1 MSLFFPSSRRRT
13 KLALSALAVLWLHA
27 RAVLAE
33 TATTPPPPVASPVAS
48 STDPTVSP
56 APADVA
62 PPAPAA
68 TTPAGSTAPAAAASA
83 PALPATGDAASPP
96 AAPPPPAGSSVM
108 RMNALVVKDR
118 SDELIGVADS
128 ATQGT
133 IGATELA
140 NRPLLRA
147 GEILE
152 TIPGVIIT
160 MHSGGGKAPQ
170 YFTRGFNLDHGTDFA
185 IDVDGMG
192 VNLASHVH
200 GEGYADMNIVI
211 PELIDHMD
219 YEKGPYFAA
228 NGDFSNAGAAH
239 IHLLDFAPDNFL
251 KVEAGTD
258 GYYRSVL
265 VFSKPVNT
273 GNLILGFEAQHENG
287 PWTQPDNYIKYNGYV
302 RYSSGTPERGYSV
315 TGMLYHGHW
324 KATDQVSQSAYDN
337 GQISFYGNQDP
348 GDGGTSE
355 RFSLQTEWHRKDA
368 ASATSLS
375 FFYFH
380 YTLNLFSNFTYYL
393 ESPQGD
399 EFEQIGRDDS
409 AGLRLRHTLYETFL
423 GRRMETS
430 LGLQAQNYWIS
441 NGLYQT
447 IDDVMTAKV
456 DYDGNVIPE
465 RTKLSSILQSQVGLY
480 VENHIWWNDWF
491 RTELGVRGDLAR
503 DRVKDTVPGN
513 SGTRVGELPSPKVGL
528 VFGPWDKTEFYV
540 QGGYSF
546 HSNDARSATSA
557 VNPDG
562 TPVGTLLPVLIPAY
576 GGEVGIRSSIIPGLQ
591 STISLWALHNKSE
604 LYFNG
609 LDQDSGEIS
618 NSQQATRRF
627 GVEWSNYYTPV
638 DWLTFDLD
646 LANSSAH
653 FVSPTTADED
663 PTPGGTQVDEAIH
676 TSLSGGVTVRVG
688 GGVSVTLRVR
698 DFGPRPLVS
707 DSSVSSASTTVVNLG
722 LVYQMNDRCKFTCD
736 VLNLLNRKDHDI
748 DYYYDSKDS
757 PTSPVFTGD
766 HFHPVEPIE
775 VRAGFQLKL

>member
-1 MSLFFPSSRRRT
+1 
-13 KLALSALAVLWLHA
+13 V
-27 RAVLAE
+27 
-33 TATTPPPPVASPVAS
+33 
-48 STDPTVSP
+48 
-56 APADVA
+56 
-62 PPAPAA
+62 
-68 TTPAGSTAPAAAASA
+68 
-83 PALPATGDAASPP
+83 
-96 AAPPPPAGSSVM
+96 
-108 RMNALVVKDR
+108 
-118 SDELIGVADS
+118 
-128 ATQGT
+128 
-133 IGATELA
+133 
-140 NRPLLRA
+140 
-147 GEILE
+147 
-152 TIPGVIIT
+152 
-160 MHSGGGKAPQ
+160 
-170 YFTRGFNLDHGTDFA
+170 
-185 IDVDGMG
+185 
-192 VNLASHVH
+192 
-200 GEGYADMNIVI
+200 
-211 PELIDHMD
+211 
-219 YEKGPYFAA
+219 
-228 NGDFSNAGAAH
+228 
-239 IHLLDFAPDNFL
+239 
-251 KVEAGTD
+251 
-258 GYYRSVL
+258 
-265 VFSKPVNT
+265 
-273 GNLILGFEAQHENG
+273 
-287 PWTQPDNYIKYNGYV
+287 
-302 RYSSGTPERGYSV
+302 
-315 TGMLYHGHW
+315 YHGRW
-324 KATDQVSQSAYDN
+324 KATDQVSQSAYDD
-337 GQISFYGNQDP
+337 GQISFYGNQDA
-348 GDGGTSE
+348 GDGGSSE
-355 RFSLQTEWHRKDA
+355 RLSLQSEWHRKDA
-368 ASATSLS
+368 DSATSIS

-409 AGLRLRHTLYETFL
+409 AGLRLRQTFYGTVL

-430 LGLQAQNYWIS
+430 VGLQAQNYWIS

-447 IDDVMTAKV
+447 INDVMTPKL
-456 DYDGNVIPE
+456 DYDGNVLPE
-465 RTKLSSILQSQVGLY
+465 VTKLSSILQSQVGLY

-503 DRVKDTVPGN
+503 DQVKDTVPGN
-513 SGTRVGELPSPKVGL
+513 SGIRVGELPSPKVGL
-528 VFGPWDKTEFYV
+528 IFGPWDKTEVYV

-546 HSNDARSATSA
+546 HSNDARSATST
-557 VNPDG
+557 VNSDG
-562 TPVGTLLPVLIPAY
+562 TPVGGQLPVLIPAY

-609 LDQDSGEIS
+609 LDQDTGDIS

-688 GGVSVTLRVR
+688 RGVSVTLRVR

-722 LVYQMNDRCKFTCD
+722 LVYELNARCKFTCD

-775 VRAGFQLKL
+775 VRAGFQVKL

>member
-1 MSLFFPSSRRRT
+1 LAALCGPQFAAAQTSDSSSPASPSTTAASNPSSAPDAT
-13 KLALSALAVLWLHA
+13 AGTTAPGSLAG
-27 RAVLAE
+27 
-33 TATTPPPPVASPVAS
+33 TPQ
-48 STDPTVSP
+48 P
-56 APADVA
+56 A
-62 PPAPAA
+62 APAA
-68 TTPAGSTAPAAAASA
+68 GDASPQSTTPTPAGGAP
-83 PALPATGDAASPP
+83 
-96 AAPPPPAGSSVM
+96 VM
-108 RMNALVVKDR
+108 RMNAVMVKDR

-239 IHLLDFAPDNFL
+239 IHLIDAAPENFL

-258 GYYRSVL
+258 GFVRSVL
-265 VFSKPVNT
+265 VFSEPVKT
-273 GNLILGFEAQHENG
+273 GNLVLGFEAQHEDG
-287 PWTQPDNYIKYNGYV
+287 PWTLPDNYMKYNGFV

-315 TGMLYHGHW
+315 TGMLYHGRW
-324 KATDQVSQSAYDN
+324 KATDQVSQSAYDD

-355 RFSLQTEWHRKDA
+355 RMSLQAEWHRKDA
-368 ASATSLS
+368 ASATSIS

-380 YTLNLFSNFTYYL
+380 YTLDLFSNFTYFL

-399 EFEQIGRDDS
+399 EFEQDGRDDS
-409 AGLRLRHTLYETFL
+409 AGLRVRHTLYGTWL

-430 LGLQAQNYWIS
+430 FGLQAQNYWIN

-447 IDDVMTAKV
+447 IGDHRTAKV

-465 RTKLSSILQSQVGLY
+465 LTKMSAILQSQVGLY
-480 VENHIWWNDWF
+480 LENHIWWNDWF
-491 RTELGVRGDLAR
+491 RTELGLRGDLAR
-503 DRVKDTVPGN
+503 DDVKDTVLAN
-513 SGTRVGELPSPKVGL
+513 SGIRVGELPSPKVGL
-528 VFGPWDKTEFYV
+528 IFGPWDKTEFYV

-546 HSNDARSATSA
+546 HSNDARSATST
-557 VNPDG
+557 VNSDG
-562 TPVGTLLPVLIPAY
+562 TPVGSVLPVLIPAY
-576 GGEVGIRSSIIPGLQ
+576 GGEVGIRSSIIPRLQ

-609 LDQDSGEIS
+609 LDQDTGDIS

-653 FVSPTTADED
+653 FVSPTTAAED

-676 TSLSGGVTVRVG
+676 ESLSGGVTVRVG
-688 GGVSVTLRVR
+688 GGVSITLRVR

-707 DSSVSSASTTVVNLG
+707 DSSVSSASTTIVNLG
-722 LVYQMNDRCKFTCD
+722 LAWQMNDRCKFTCD
-736 VLNLLNRKDHDI
+736 VLNLLDRKDHDI
-748 DYYYDSKDS
+748 DYYYESKDS
-757 PTSPVFTGD
+757 PTSPIFNGD

-775 VRAGFQLKL
+775 VRAGFQIKL